1 METAGYI
8 ILFVYLFVM
17 AIYDIRRKEIQLECS
32 VVVAVLLAMIQVC
45 LVFRGQEPVWAA
57 FLGILIG
64 VVLIGISI
72 LTKGEIGIGDGILF
86 VISGLLFGIYENGV
100 LLFLSLL
107 FTAMA
112 SGILVL
118 SRRVGR
124 KYTLPFAPFVF
135 AGYGVMCLWKLF
147 G

>member
-8 ILFVYLFVM
+8 ILFVYLFAM
-17 AIYDIRRKEIQLECS
+17 AIYDIRKREIQLECS
-32 VVVAVLLAMIQVC
+32 AVVAVLLAMKQVC
-45 LVFRGQEPVWAA
+45 LVFRGEASAGAA

-64 VVLIGISI
+64 ALLIGISI
-72 LTKGEIGIGDGILF
+72 FTKGEIGIGDGILF

-100 LLFLSLL
+100 LLFLSLF
-107 FTAMA
+107 FTAIA